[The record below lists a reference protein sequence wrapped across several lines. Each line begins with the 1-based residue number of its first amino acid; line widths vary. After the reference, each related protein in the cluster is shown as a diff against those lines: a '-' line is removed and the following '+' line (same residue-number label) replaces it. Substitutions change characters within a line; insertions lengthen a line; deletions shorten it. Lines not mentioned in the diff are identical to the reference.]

1 MKIAILTTGFG
12 YGGAERVA
20 VALANWLSSKNVN
33 VSLISIVKS
42 EMPNYSYD
50 SKLNFC
56 INEEASNGGL
66 KALLQRKRYVSMKLK
81 EIQPDI
87 IFSMFISC
95 TILALPYR
103 FFSPKKKKAKLIVS
117 ERNNPYVIY
126 NKLTKLI
133 VKFTSYF
140 VDGYVFQTERVKKFF
155 PNKIV
160 KKGTVI
166 HNPIS
171 NDLINDIKYIPFIKR
186 KKIITAVGRLSEQKD
201 YYTMIMAFEIIAR
214 EKPDYKLVI
223 FGDGELKEKLISFA
237 ESLGL
242 KDKIEFMGNKK
253 DAIVTVSESMCYIL
267 SSKYEGM
274 PNSLLEAMAVGTPS
288 VSTNCDFGPADLI
301 NDGVNGYLVEP
312 GDAEM
317 MANKVIKILDSE
329 ETWKK
334 ISKKSLEILKDHS
347 VDSCYESYYDYFN
360 QVLER

>member
-1 MKIAILTTGFG
+1 
-12 YGGAERVA
+12 
-20 VALANWLSSKNVN
+20 
-33 VSLISIVKS
+33 
-42 EMPNYSYD
+42 
-50 SKLNFC
+50 
-56 INEEASNGGL
+56 
-66 KALLQRKRYVSMKLK
+66 
-81 EIQPDI
+81 
-87 IFSMFISC
+87 
-95 TILALPYR
+95 
-103 FFSPKKKKAKLIVS
+103 
-117 ERNNPYVIY
+117 
-126 NKLTKLI
+126 
-133 VKFTSYF
+133 
-140 VDGYVFQTERVKKFF
+140 
-155 PNKIV
+155 
-160 KKGTVI
+160 
-166 HNPIS
+166 
-171 NDLINDIKYIPFIKR
+171 
-186 KKIITAVGRLSEQKD
+186 
-201 YYTMIMAFEIIAR
+201 MAFEIIAM

-288 VSTNCDFGPADLI
+288 VSTNCDFGPAELI
-301 NDGVNGYLVEP
+301 DDNVNGYLVEP